1 MRHRKDGER
10 EQALVFLRPPQFPPT
25 AGERYQRTRKR
36 FSVLSALWL
45 SFWVVWTKSFF
56 RRARLGRLL
65 LSSLSQKTSEKWL
78 FAFVCGKQHAKPQA
92 QIPAF
97 GQPLE
102 LCTQKTGLNRKC
114 SEVRVQRKKSSKQAS
129 YSLTSVPAC
138 VLIYCVKH
146 GLCTCVDLFTTRLS
160 FSFTWSV
167 SREEPARVFDLFPS
181 CDQ

>member
-1 MRHRKDGER
+1 MRHRKDRER
-10 EQALVFLRPPQFPPT
+10 TGACVFTSTTISPNCRWTVSKNQEAFFCFKCALTFFLGCLNKKLFQKSQTGPT
-25 AGERYQRTRKR
+25 T
-36 FSVLSALWL
+36 
-45 SFWVVWTKSFF
+45 
-56 RRARLGRLL
+56 
-65 LSSLSQKTSEKWL
+65 LSSLSQNTSEKWL
-78 FAFVCGKQHAKPQA
+78 FAFACGKQQAKPQA

-146 GLCTCVDLFTTRLS
+146 GLCICVDLFTTRLS